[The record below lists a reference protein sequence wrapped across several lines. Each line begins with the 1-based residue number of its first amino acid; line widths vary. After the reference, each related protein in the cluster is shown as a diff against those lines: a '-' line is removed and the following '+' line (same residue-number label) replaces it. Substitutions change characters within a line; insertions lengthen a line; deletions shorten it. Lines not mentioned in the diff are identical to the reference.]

1 MGLTKKKAKE
11 AVSNHAM
18 DALGFAASVVDQLT
32 DTNVASM
39 VTDGIGGS
47 MDLHD
52 CKGHP
57 DRNPNPLFTANGHD
71 VAGATSPNVKKYLKK
86 RKWKKFGGSMVSFA
100 GNIGSIA
107 TQVNV
112 SGAARHARAETKTI
126 AHLVRLRDI
135 SKKFKQSDYLT
146 GLCKVLIRMKMIKAG
161 ARGGALTADLIPV
174 AIASG
179 IVGTTA
185 AVGGSIAVRAQKAL
199 VLQTALQLHWRAYQ
213 ELKLTSVF
221 GGTGPAMR
229 MVRELF
235 GQAIRHGEV
244 DWTKADA
251 YIREPAGWMVIQ
263 DKLNLV

>member
-1 MGLTKKKAKE
+1 MGLSKKKAKE
-11 AVSNHAM
+11 AVSDHAM
-18 DALGFAASVVDQLT
+18 DALGFAASVVDELSG
-32 DTNVASM
+32 TNVASM
-39 VTDGIGGS
+39 VSDGIGSS
-47 MDLHD
+47 MDLRGT
-52 CKGHP
+52 KGHP
-57 DRNPNPLFTANGHD
+57 DRNPNPLFIANGHD
-71 VAGATSPNVKKYLKK
+71 GPNDSPNVKKYLKR
-86 RKWKKFGGSMVSFA
+86 RKWKKFGGSLVSFA

-126 AHLVRLRDI
+126 AHLARLNSI
-135 SKKFKQSDYLT
+135 SKKFKQSEYLT
-146 GLCKVLIRMKMIKAG
+146 KLCNVLIRMKMIKAG
-161 ARGGALTADLIPV
+161 ARGGALAADLIPV

-185 AVGGSIAVRAQKAL
+185 SVGGTIAVKTQKAL

-213 ELKLTSVF
+213 EIKLAGVF
-221 GGTGPAMR
+221 GGSGPAMD
-229 MVRELF
+229 MIRELF
-235 GQAIRHGEV
+235 GQAIRYGEV